1 MFTIPELPYELDALE
16 PFISAKTMDFHYHK
30 HHQTYINNLNNLIA
44 DTQFAPMSL
53 EDIIKQTYGSDEYK
67 AIFNN
72 AAQAW
77 NHTFFWNSMS
87 PAGGKITDSEIEDHI
102 IRDFGSF
109 EKFRADF
116 KREALEQF
124 GSGWIWLVK
133 NKQGILEIIKTSNAD
148 TPIVHSLKPLI
159 TCDVWEHAYY
169 LDYQNRRADFVEAF
183 LDHLMVINNLKQL

>member
-1 MFTIPELPYELDALE
+1 MFTLPELPYELNALE

-44 DTQFAPMSL
+44 DTKFASISL
-53 EDIIKQTYGSDEYK
+53 EDIIKQTYGLDEYK

-72 AAQAW
+72 AAQTW

-87 PAGGKITDSEIEDHI
+87 PEGGKIIDSEIEDHI

-109 EKFRADF
+109 KKFRADF

-148 TPIVHSLKPLI
+148 TPIVHGLKPLI

-183 LDHLMVINNLKQL
+183 LDHLMVIKNS